1 MEAELPVEDDFEC
14 WLGSP
19 KILVENLKILL
30 TIPNKSMAPHMRQIN
45 MPGITATV
53 KEMLEALEAVGGKEA
68 TNLVKRKPMAPE
80 VRAVLDSWA
89 FRVNV
94 SKALSLGLIP
104 DQPFIGAVEDFARAL
119 KAEGKKVE
127 GRIPRKLKKG
137 ILRKAAKRDPKPK
150 TDGKATAAKAKAS
163 KKGKT
168 FKA

>member
-1 MEAELPVEDDFEC
+1 M
-14 WLGSP
+14 
-19 KILVENLKILL
+19 I
-30 TIPNKSMAPHMRQIN
+30 SMAEKPRQDVISSS
-45 MPGITATV
+45 
-53 KEMLEALEAVGGKEA
+53 EASPQSKSCGACHIAPTKVTTSQVLAGGELSRPLKFKAQAFSESAKAAIEAAGGSVEQVPAPRKWTRGLGKKREA
-68 TNLVKRKPMAPE
+68 
-80 VRAVLDSWA
+80 
-89 FRVNV
+89 
-94 SKALSLGLIP
+94 
-104 DQPFIGAVEDFARAL
+104 AREAL

>member
-1 MEAELPVEDDFEC
+1 MLAGGELSRPLKFKAQAFSESAKAAIEAAGGSVEQVPAPRK
-14 WLGSP
+14 WTRGLG
-19 KILVENLKILL
+19 KK
-30 TIPNKSMAPHMRQIN
+30 R
-45 MPGITATV
+45 
-53 KEMLEALEAVGGKEA
+53 EA
-68 TNLVKRKPMAPE
+68 
-80 VRAVLDSWA
+80 
-89 FRVNV
+89 
-94 SKALSLGLIP
+94 
-104 DQPFIGAVEDFARAL
+104 AREAL